1 MPATAKRRLRITP
14 SPYHDDA
21 LADALAK
28 ALVDVRARLGLALL
42 NWAAAAE

>member
-21 LADALAK
+21 LAEALAE
-28 ALVDVRARLGLALL
+28 ALMVVWARLGLALL